1 MHLKKIFIDAGVNQV
16 LIEEFVGRE
25 LNSQNTAGPQG
36 YKGYAGYAGL
46 ELQKTPMGTRITI
59 RTSRP
64 GIVIGKKGSNVK
76 ALTQAV
82 KNHFNIEV
90 STIDVEAIEVPEL
103 NAQIQA
109 EKIAIAIEKGQNYRR
124 ATYAIVRRIMR
135 SGARGVE
142 IHVSGKVTSQRARV
156 QVFRAG
162 IISKCGIPAI
172 EGVDSGVAHLTQKS
186 GVIGIRVK
194 IMPDSYQ
201 MPDEVKIVEGIFER
215 KQAEA
220 KKAEPDE
227 YWEKSQAATEK
238 PEEATELFDDTS
250 EAKETILQ
258 SAEET
263 PEETP
268 TEPDKAEADGKK
280 KKKAEEPTKKE

>member
-1 MHLKKIFIDAGVNQV
+1 MHLKKIFIDAGIQTV
-16 LIEEFVGRE
+16 LISEFVGRE
-25 LNSQNTAGPQG
+25 LNTQSTPQG

-124 ATYAIVRRIMR
+124 ATYSIVRRIMR

-142 IHVSGKVTSQRARV
+142 IHISGKVTSQRARV

-172 EGVDSGVAHLTQKS
+172 EGVDYGVAHLTQKS

-201 MPDEVKIVEGIFER
+201 MPDEVKILEGIFER
-215 KQAEA
+215 KQEE
-220 KKAEPDE
+220 KKKDEPDE
-227 YWEKSQAATEK
+227 YWEKSQKATEK
-238 PEEATELFDDTS
+238 PDEDALFDDTS
-250 EAKETILQ
+250 AAKDTILQ
-258 SAEET
+258 SAEEDEESKKPETTET
-263 PEETP
+263 PEGE
-268 TEPDKAEADGKK
+268 KSA
-280 KKKAEEPTKKE
+280 